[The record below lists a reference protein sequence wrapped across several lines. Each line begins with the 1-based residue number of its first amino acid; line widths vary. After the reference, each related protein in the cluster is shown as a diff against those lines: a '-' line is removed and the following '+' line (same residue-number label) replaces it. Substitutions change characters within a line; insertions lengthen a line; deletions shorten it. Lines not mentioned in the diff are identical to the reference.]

1 MIHGGGHIMLSR
13 KDIRAKQTQLLL
25 ENGLLPVSID

>member
-13 KDIRAKQTQLLL
+13 KDVRPRQIKLLL
-25 ENGLLPVSID
+25 DVVNIDKN